1 MLKFLT
7 PLRLLHAMV
16 FCSSKMY
23 FVYIFVKYNM
33 KNFLKKYLQNSNS
46 IRSSGSLAP
55 STYTNNRLSRFD
67 ESILFTKIDTVFNSH
82 INIFGPIIC
91 TSLCKHI
98 KFLDESTKYS
108 HSADTISA
116 DFAAVRFI
124 FLDKIRL
131 VRYQKFAIADF
142 SKKFHTPQ

>member
-98 KFLDESTKYS
+98 KFWMNQLSTLIVS
-108 HSADTISA
+108 TLLSVLQS
-116 DFAAVRFI
+116 RF
-124 FLDKIRL
+124 D
-131 VRYQKFAIADF
+131 
-142 SKKFHTPQ
+142 